1 MKKRYFSKIW
11 VSVLILI
18 FVALFVLKVVHTPK
32 NIYLFAYKDKAKT
45 SAAII
50 DKATALEQFKTIAPQ
65 IESEKVFG
73 YCDSQYTYSALE
85 ESESIKYALY
95 TATQNHGDAFS
106 VSVHIL
112 SIYEP
117 NAGEKAMMI
126 WVESVPQK
134 TDRYKVLYDKDLLQ
148 TSQLF
153 ENEQLFFVEHY
164 SIAINA
170 KDIQEQC
177 LTQSGYTCA
186 QSDSIYTKSF
196 VFLVEMD
203 SVLNGAN

>member
-1 MKKRYFSKIW
+1 MKKRYFTKIW
-11 VSVLILI
+11 IPVLILI
-18 FVALFVLKVVHTPK
+18 FVVLFVLKVIHKPQ
-32 NIYLFAYKDKAKT
+32 NIYLLAYKDKAKT
-45 SAAII
+45 SAATT

-65 IESEKVFG
+65 IESEKIFG
-73 YCDSQYTYSALE
+73 YCDSQYTYSDLE

-112 SIYEP
+112 SIYEA
-117 NAGEKAMMI
+117 NAVEEAILI
-126 WVESVPQK
+126 WYESVPQK
-134 TDRYKVLYDKDLLQ
+134 TAQYEVLYDKDLLQ

-164 SIAINA
+164 SVAINA
-170 KDIQEQC
+170 KDVQEQC
-177 LTQSGYTCA
+177 LTQSGYSCA

-203 SVLNGAN
+203 SVFNGVN

>member
-1 MKKRYFSKIW
+1 MKKRYFNKIW
-11 VSVLILI
+11 VPVLILI
-18 FVALFVLKVVHTPK
+18 FVVLFVVKVIHKPQ
-32 NIYLFAYKDKAKT
+32 NIYLLAYKNKAKT
-45 SAAII
+45 NAAII

-73 YCDSQYTYSALE
+73 YCDSQYTYSDLE

-106 VSVHIL
+106 VSVNIL

-117 NAGEKAMMI
+117 NADEKAIMI
-126 WVESVPQK
+126 WVDSVPQK
-134 TDRYKVLYDKDLLQ
+134 TDRYEVLYDKDLLQ

-164 SIAINA
+164 SVAINA

-186 QSDSIYTKSF
+186 QSDGIYTKSF
-196 VFLVEMD
+196 VFLVEMN
-203 SVLNGAN
+203 SVFNGAN

>member
-11 VSVLILI
+11 VPVLILI
-18 FVALFVLKVVHTPK
+18 FVVLFVLKVTPRPK
-32 NIYLFAYKDKAKT
+32 NIDLFAYKNKDKT
-45 SAAII
+45 NAAAI

-65 IESEKVFG
+65 IDSEKIFG
-73 YCDSQYTYSALE
+73 YYNSQYAYSDLE
-85 ESESIKYALY
+85 ENENIKYALY

-112 SIYEP
+112 SIYEA
-117 NAGEKAMMI
+117 NAVEEAIMI
-126 WVESVPQK
+126 WYESVPQE
-134 TDRYKVLYDKDLLQ
+134 TAQYEVLYDKDLLQ

-164 SIAINA
+164 SVAINA

-177 LTQSGYTCA
+177 LTQNGYTRS
-186 QSDSIYTKSF
+186 QSDGIYTKSF
-196 VFLVEMD
+196 AFLVEMD

>member
-1 MKKRYFSKIW
+1 MKKRYFTKIW
-11 VSVLILI
+11 IPVLILI
-18 FVALFVLKVVHTPK
+18 FVVLFVLKVIHKPQ
-32 NIYLFAYKDKAKT
+32 NIYLLAYKDKAKT
-45 SAAII
+45 SAATT

-73 YCDSQYTYSALE
+73 YCDSQYTYSDLE

-112 SIYEP
+112 SIYEA
-117 NAGEKAMMI
+117 NAVEEAILI
-126 WVESVPQK
+126 WYESVPQK
-134 TDRYKVLYDKDLLQ
+134 TAQYEVLYDKDLLQ

-177 LTQSGYTCA
+177 LTQSGYSCA

-203 SVLNGAN
+203 SVFNGAN